1 MVFPAASVVAVQTVR
16 PLPAFDYLVPPG
28 MQLAVGD
35 IVQVPLGR
43 SGLTLGVVMGAGKA
57 DLPPEK
63 VKAVA
68 HRYGLSLPP
77 ASLSFCKWV
86 ANYVLSEPG
95 AVLDMILRVPAALE
109 PEAPRIAHRLRL
121 QEWPKLSPQ
130 RRKVIDL
137 GRDGLARTNAEWAEQ
152 AGVGASVVKALIEAG
167 ALEPVI
173 LPPLK
178 AVEDPQADFAP
189 ASLSGPQMH
198 AADHL
203 RNAVR
208 AREFQPILLDGVT
221 GSGKTEVYFEAVA
234 QVMREG
240 GQALVL
246 LPEIALTSQFLAR
259 FAQRFGAVPPQWHSG
274 VTSAQRRKLWRSVI
288 EGEAKIIVGARS
300 ALYLPF
306 TDLRLIVIDEEHD
319 GSFKQD
325 DGVTYHARDMA
336 VVRARL
342 SGCPIVLASAT
353 PALETWVNAVQGRYQ
368 HLRLAARHMDRPL
381 PTAQLIDLKRDRPE
395 PGSFLSP
402 TVVAAIDETLAAG
415 EQSLLFLNRRGYA
428 PLTLCQACGHKF
440 QCPRCSAWLVEHRFR
455 KRLMCHH
462 CGYEHPVPP
471 NCPSCQKA
479 GTLIPCGPGVERI
492 AEEVQRRWPQAR
504 TAIASSDWLSGS
516 HSLAETIAAVAEHR
530 VDLVIGTQ
538 LVAKGHNFPMLT
550 LVAVVDGDMG
560 LDGADPRARER
571 TFQLLHQVA
580 GRAGRA
586 ERPGRVMVQTHGP
599 NEAVMQALL
608 SGARDDFYTAEAA
621 LREKAQLPPYGRLAA
636 LILSGT
642 DEAEVRQ
649 QGLDL
654 AAAAPSAQNVTL
666 YGPALAP
673 LAMVRGQTRMRL
685 LVHGPRNF
693 NIQAFLSD
701 WLSGRKLT
709 SGVRLALDIDPQS
722 FL

>member
-1 MVFPAASVVAVQTVR
+1 V
-16 PLPAFDYLVPPG
+16 
-28 MQLAVGD
+28 
-35 IVQVPLGR
+35 
-43 SGLTLGVVMGAGKA
+43 
-57 DLPPEK
+57 
-63 VKAVA
+63 
-68 HRYGLSLPP
+68 
-77 ASLSFCKWV
+77 
-86 ANYVLSEPG
+86 
-95 AVLDMILRVPAALE
+95 
-109 PEAPRIAHRLRL
+109 
-121 QEWPKLSPQ
+121 
-130 RRKVIDL
+130 
-137 GRDGLARTNAEWAEQ
+137 
-152 AGVGASVVKALIEAG
+152 
-167 ALEPVI
+167 
-173 LPPLK
+173 
-178 AVEDPQADFAP
+178 
-189 ASLSGPQMH
+189 
-198 AADHL
+198 
-203 RNAVR
+203 
-208 AREFQPILLDGVT
+208 
-221 GSGKTEVYFEAVA
+221 
-234 QVMREG
+234 
-240 GQALVL
+240 
-246 LPEIALTSQFLAR
+246 
-259 FAQRFGAVPPQWHSG
+259 
-274 VTSAQRRKLWRSVI
+274 
-288 EGEAKIIVGARS
+288 
-300 ALYLPF
+300 
-306 TDLRLIVIDEEHD
+306 DEEHD
-319 GSFKQD
+319 ASYKQE
-325 DGVTYHARDMA
+325 DGVVYHARDMA